1 MNSKQVKVTVLLR
14 PAESR
19 RLDAFCEER
28 GHKKST
34 LIARLVRDYLNQEG
48 FAVPGTE
55 QERVEAPGD
64 GH

>member
-14 PAESR
+14 PDESR
-19 RLDAFCEER
+19 RLDAFCEQR

-48 FAVPGTE
+48 FAVPGTG
-55 QERVEAPGD
+55 QERTEAPGD